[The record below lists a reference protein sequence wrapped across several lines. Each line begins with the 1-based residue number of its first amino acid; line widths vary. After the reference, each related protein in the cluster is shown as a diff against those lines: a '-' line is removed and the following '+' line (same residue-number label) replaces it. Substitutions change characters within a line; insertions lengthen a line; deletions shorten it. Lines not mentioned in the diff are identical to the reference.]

1 MPDAADPST
10 WRLPIGHTHHLA
22 ASAGTLSFV
31 GGAGDFDGAGRI
43 RNPGDLEKQIEGAV
57 ANVAAALAVESRE
70 LGDIVRLKAFFTAGE
85 EVDDWDV
92 IAALARHFP
101 ADPLPCISTLPVPMQ
116 PFEGQSIQLQA
127 IATGGW
133 REGGDMQ
140 VVTRPVPASR
150 QDLFGG
156 RVVTGG
162 LRAGEF
168 IAVANRSAADADG
181 AIAERGEGI
190 AQSHTIMETH
200 EATLAALGASTQDS
214 VKMEGYY
221 FGTTREQWAGMA
233 KARASHFRE
242 PGPPATVVPCQ
253 RLYPLG
259 AQTKIEVLAMR
270 EEWNG
275 FDKYIPREDHWP
287 KRVWDWPIPLPYRQA
302 IRLRDTIW
310 LGGQVPSEPGLNSGR
325 RVLEGQLL
333 PQTRFT
339 MSYIEDLLRPFG
351 RRPADLK
358 FMVCYFQSSGAAA
371 DTQAFV
377 ATLADCVGGAL
388 PPMTLVAQPQM
399 HTPENTVEIWGVA
412 QG

>member
-1 MPDAADPST
+1 MTDPSK
-10 WRLPIGHTHHLA
+10 WRLPIGHAHHLA
-22 ASAGTLSFV
+22 ASAGALSFV

-43 RNPGDLEKQIEGAV
+43 RNPGDLGKQIDGAV
-57 ANVAAALAVESRE
+57 ANMAAALAVESRG
-70 LGDIVRLKAFFTAGE
+70 LGDIVRLKAFFTAGAGE
-85 EVDDWDV
+85 ADDWDV
-92 IAALARHFP
+92 IAAMARHFP
-101 ADPLPCISTLPVPMQ
+101 DDPLPCISTLPVPVQ
-116 PFEGQSIQLQA
+116 PFAGQSIQLQA
-127 IATGGW
+127 IAAGGW
-133 REGGDMQ
+133 RRTGDMR
-140 VVTRPVPASR
+140 VATRPVPADR
-150 QDLFGG
+150 RGLFGD
-156 RVVTGG
+156 RPVTGG

-168 IAVANRSAADADG
+168 IAVANRTAADAEG
-181 AIAERGEGI
+181 AIAEPGEGVQ
-190 AQSHTIMETH
+190 QSHAIMETH
-200 EATLAALGASTQDS
+200 EATLAELGASTQDS

-221 FGTTREQWAGMA
+221 FGTTRAQWAGMA
-233 KARASHFRE
+233 KARARHFRE

-253 RLYPLG
+253 RLHPAG

-310 LGGQVPSEPGLNSGR
+310 LGGQVPSEPGLNSGL
-325 RVLEGQLL
+325 RVMPGQLL

-339 MSYIEDLLRPFG
+339 MSYVEDLLRPFG

-358 FMVCYFQSSGAAA
+358 LMVCYFQSSGEEA
-371 DTQAFV
+371 DTHAFA

>member
-1 MPDAADPST
+1 MQEKTESA

-22 ASAGTLSFV
+22 ASAGALSFV

-43 RNPGDLEKQIEGAV
+43 RNPGDLAKQIEGAV
-57 ANVAAALAVESRE
+57 ANMAAALAVESRG
-70 LGDIVRLKAFFTAGE
+70 LGDIVRLKAFFTGGE
-85 EVDDWDV
+85 DVDDWDV

-101 ADPLPCISTLPVPMQ
+101 DDPLPCISTLPLPMQ
-116 PFEGQSIQLQA
+116 PFPGQSIQLQA

-133 REGGDMQ
+133 RATGDMR
-140 VVTRPVPASR
+140 VATRPVPAKR
-150 QDLFGG
+150 GDLLGG
-156 RVVTGG
+156 RAVTGG

-168 IAVANRSAADADG
+168 VAVANRTAADAEG
-181 AIAERGEGI
+181 AVAEPDEGV

-200 EATLAALGASTQDS
+200 EATLAELGASTQDS

-221 FGTTREQWAGMA
+221 FGTTRAQWAGMA

-253 RLYPLG
+253 RLYPAG

-310 LGGQVPSEPGLNSGR
+310 LGGQVPSEPGLNSGI
-325 RVLEGQLL
+325 RVMPGQLL

-358 FMVCYFQSSGAAA
+358 LMVCYFQSSGEEA
-371 DTQAFV
+371 DTHAFT
-377 ATLADCVGGAL
+377 ATLADCMGGAL